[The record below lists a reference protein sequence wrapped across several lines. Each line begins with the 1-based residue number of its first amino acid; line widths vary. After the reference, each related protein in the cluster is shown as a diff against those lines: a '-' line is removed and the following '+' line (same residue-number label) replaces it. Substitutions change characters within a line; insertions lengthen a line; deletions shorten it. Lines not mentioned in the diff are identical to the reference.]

1 MTENE
6 LTEMTE
12 ALCTAKGEVSKVRN
26 GLPHLVNS
34 IYELESLIH
43 SASLRNTTVIDT
55 ELNASVEKT
64 RREEWS
70 EVQANLVKTC
80 KHILCLFPNYQC
92 ETSIS
97 QHIYGPFFSPNK
109 SPLLRNYIGLEKD

>member
-34 IYELESLIH
+34 IYELVSF
-43 SASLRNTTVIDT
+43 TPQV
-55 ELNASVEKT
+55 
-64 RREEWS
+64 
-70 EVQANLVKTC
+70 
-80 KHILCLFPNYQC
+80 
-92 ETSIS
+92 
-97 QHIYGPFFSPNK
+97 
-109 SPLLRNYIGLEKD
+109 